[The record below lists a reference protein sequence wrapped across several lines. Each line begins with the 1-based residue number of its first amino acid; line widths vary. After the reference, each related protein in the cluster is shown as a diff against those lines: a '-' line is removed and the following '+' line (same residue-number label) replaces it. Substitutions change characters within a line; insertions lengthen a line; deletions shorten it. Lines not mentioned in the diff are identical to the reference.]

1 MTEPV
6 RPEDCAP
13 RDCAPQDCAI
23 VVPSYGRPAKARAC
37 AEALLAL
44 DGGPWPVVV
53 VDDGTP
59 EPLAPLLADL
69 APRVTVVR
77 QDNAGPG
84 TARNAGVRAAEWASR
99 ILFTDDDCRPRPD
112 WALRLVA
119 AQGGAPMHLVGG
131 RVENALERDVYA
143 SASQSLCTYL
153 YEFYQSRGSDMNFF
167 TTNNMCFRREDFL
180 ALGGFDPSFR
190 VASEDR
196 DLSLRWKDAGGTLGY
211 EPSAVIDHMHDL
223 TLTAFWRQHAGYG
236 RGARR
241 LHLAMDAR
249 GDARPKVER
258 GGFYAGLLLHPLRR
272 PGRRR
277 LAQSMLMGLSQVAMV
292 SGYAAA
298 RREERRPDRT
308 RGA

>member
-1 MTEPV
+1 MTDPT
-6 RPEDCAP
+6 RPEA
-13 RDCAPQDCAI
+13 CAI

-44 DGGPWPVVV
+44 DGGPWPVIV

-59 EPLAPLLADL
+59 KPLAPLLADL
-69 APRVTVVR
+69 APRVRVIR

-84 TARNAGVRAAEWASR
+84 AARNAGVRAAEGAER

-112 WALRLVA
+112 WALRLTA
-119 AQGGAPMHLVGG
+119 AQGGVPMRLVGG
-131 RVENALERDVYA
+131 RVENALTADVYA

-153 YEFYQSRGSDMNFF
+153 YEFYQSRGSAMDFF

-180 ALGGFDPSFR
+180 AVGGFDPTFR

-211 EPSAVIDHMHDL
+211 EPAAVVDHRHDL
-223 TLTAFWRQHAGYG
+223 TLGAFWRQHAGYG

-249 GDARPKVER
+249 GDPRPKVER
-258 GGFYAGLLLHPLRR
+258 GGFYAGLLMHPLRR

-277 LAQSMLMGLSQVAMV
+277 LAQSFLMGLSQVAMV
-292 SGYAAA
+292 SGYWAA
-298 RREERRPDRT
+298 RREERRAGRAAD
-308 RGA
+308 A

>member
-1 MTEPV
+1 MTASIRAE
-6 RPEDCAP
+6 
-13 RDCAPQDCAI
+13 DCAI

-37 AEALLAL
+37 AEALLGL
-44 DGGPWPVVV
+44 EGGEWPVIV

-84 TARNAGVRAAEWASR
+84 AARNAGVRAAEGATR

-112 WALRLVA
+112 WALRLTA
-119 AQGGAPMHLVGG
+119 AQGGVAMRLVGG
-131 RVENALERDVYA
+131 RVENALTRDVYA

-180 ALGGFDPSFR
+180 AVGGFDPSFR
-190 VASEDR
+190 IASEDR

-211 EPSAVIDHMHDL
+211 EADAVVDHAHDM
-223 TLTAFWRQHAGYG
+223 TLAAFWRQHSGYG

-258 GGFYAGLLLHPLRR
+258 SGFYTGLLAHPLRR

-277 LAQSMLMGLSQVAMV
+277 LAQSFLMGLSQVAMV

-298 RREERRPDRT
+298 LREERRAARRDGT
-308 RGA
+308 